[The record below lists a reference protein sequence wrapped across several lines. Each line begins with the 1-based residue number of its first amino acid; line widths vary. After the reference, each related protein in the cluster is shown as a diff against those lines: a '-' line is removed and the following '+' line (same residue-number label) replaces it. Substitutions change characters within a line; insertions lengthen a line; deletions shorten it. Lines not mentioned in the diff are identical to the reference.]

1 MSDAELIQELR
12 STVRAFVKRELEPLE
27 AKMEIEDRFPEG
39 LWERMAQLGYFGLT
53 IPVEYGGAGL
63 SISAYCA
70 VVEEFGRTSGAF
82 FSIIDDNNGMGSEL
96 ILRTGSEELRQR
108 ILPELASGKA
118 IGCFALTEP
127 GAGSDAAGITTLAR
141 RERGQ
146 AGDGYVLNGRKHFI
160 SNACWAKYFTVITR
174 SKPLGDPDPGYT
186 AFAIERDTPG
196 FTIGRREP
204 MMGMRGACQHEL
216 NFDDCFVPVACRL
229 GEEGAGLKHAYKALI
244 LGRLV
249 VSSWSIGA
257 ADRALEMGI
266 NYARD
271 RVQFGHPI
279 GTYQGV
285 QWLVADSATEL
296 FASRAMLRE
305 VTAAADAG
313 TARAREASM
322 VKLFATEMAGRVVDR
337 MLQIHGGAGYAKD
350 LPIERIYRDVR
361 VQRIIEGTSEIQ
373 RMIIAKSLLK
383 EAGLRAS

>member
-1 MSDAELIQELR
+1 
-12 STVRAFVKRELEPLE
+12 
-27 AKMEIEDRFPEG
+27 
-39 LWERMAQLGYFGLT
+39 
-53 IPVEYGGAGL
+53 
-63 SISAYCA
+63 
-70 VVEEFGRTSGAF
+70 
-82 FSIIDDNNGMGSEL
+82 
-96 ILRTGSEELRQR
+96 
-108 ILPELASGKA
+108 
-118 IGCFALTEP
+118 
-127 GAGSDAAGITTLAR
+127 
-141 RERGQ
+141 
-146 AGDGYVLNGRKHFI
+146 
-160 SNACWAKYFTVITR
+160 
-174 SKPLGDPDPGYT
+174 
-186 AFAIERDTPG
+186 
-196 FTIGRREP
+196 